1 MNHYTLCA
9 LSHADPPG
17 CLTGARAYTL
27 VNYYARAQVGV
38 ESYGASGSGSAAAIH
53 SFDSR
58 AGAGVVCCAGCHRS
72 MPELRAGSKWLGCR
86 KSLPIP
92 QPCQTGNSD
101 QPATALGGPL
111 MVTRLRITCP
121 PSLGG
126 THHGPY
132 CDHPPLLTLSLRAEE
147 APLAGLAA
155 LSPTAIRVVRRSLR
169 MRTRYHCVL
178 HTV

>member
-1 MNHYTLCA
+1 MPTPL
-9 LSHADPPG
+9 
-17 CLTGARAYTL
+17 
-27 VNYYARAQVGV
+27 
-38 ESYGASGSGSAAAIH
+38 GASLAPELIHWLIIMPVHKWASNHMVPLALAAAAIH

>member
-1 MNHYTLCA
+1 MPTPL
-9 LSHADPPG
+9 
-17 CLTGARAYTL
+17 
-27 VNYYARAQVGV
+27 
-38 ESYGASGSGSAAAIH
+38 GASLAPELIHWLIIMPVHKWASNHMVPLALAAAIH